1 MLRIN
6 KSTLGLNQGTNI
18 KKQSF
23 YPVAL
28 DKEVTMKRILINATQ
43 QEELRVAM
51 VDGQKLY
58 NLDIEYASG
67 SQNKNNIY
75 KGKITRIEPSLDSIF
90 VDFGSGRN
98 GFLPFREVSREYY
111 LTEPIP
117 GEKQNIKNLFE
128 EGQEIVVQVVKEER
142 GTKGAALTTYLSL
155 AGRFMV
161 FKPNKSKGGGISRK
175 ITGRERLDTF
185 ELLDQLDQPDGS
197 SIIVRTAGVG
207 RPLIELQ
214 WDLNYLVGIWDS
226 IKKLALDAKAPALIF
241 KENSLIARSMRDH
254 LEDDIGEIIIDDID
268 TFENSKKYIKQ
279 VSPKNLKKLKHY
291 SEPTPL
297 FTRFQI
303 ENQIESAYSN
313 QVRLPSGGTVV
324 IDYTEAL
331 ISIDINS
338 GRATKESDIES
349 TALKT
354 NLEAAEEIARQC
366 RLRDMGGLIVIDF
379 IDMRQYKNQKAIE
392 NAMRTAVRKD
402 RARVSVGGISRF
414 GLMEMSRQRL
424 RPSLDDSAYKICPH
438 CNGIGKVRSTESLAL
453 SVLRLVGEEA
463 RKEKTKSVIA
473 NIPPNAAN
481 YLINEKRE
489 WIKEIEE
496 REKIDIVLTADAELS
511 SVNFTIT
518 RVRTD
523 GTEIQGGSNTQAH
536 SHGNHD
542 HNKKDGSQNRL
553 NTDHEPVKA
562 WDIEDMKGPNLIDK
576 IKFWFTSPPK
586 KKKKLPK
593 KKQQSRKKASDNRR
607 PRKKASDNRRPRKS
621 TSKSSRKPK
630 SNRKA
635 KSSAPK
641 EAQKDKQKQNTK
653 GNRKV
658 SKNESQSSKLK
669 SDQKDNQK
677 KSKKKSDKK
686 PIKKETINKSDVDKK
701 SIEKTKPKKAKS
713 KSGKDDKRPS
723 VKKKESKVKA
733 DKKANDSKSKE
744 SSRKTSK
751 VSKASSDKVLPWED
765 IVPPK

>member
-1 MLRIN
+1 
-6 KSTLGLNQGTNI
+6 
-18 KKQSF
+18 
-23 YPVAL
+23 
-28 DKEVTMKRILINATQ
+28 MKRILINATQ

-75 KGKITRIEPSLDSIF
+75 KGKITRIEPSLDSVF
-90 VDFGSGRN
+90 VDFGSEKN
-98 GFLPFREVSREYY
+98 GFLPFREISREYY

-117 GEKQNIKNLFE
+117 GEKHNIKNLFE

-161 FKPNKSKGGGISRK
+161 FKPNNSKGGGISRK

-185 ELLDQLDQPDGS
+185 EVLDQLDAPDGS
-197 SIIVRTAGVG
+197 SVIVRTAGVG

-254 LEDDIGEIIIDDID
+254 LEDDIGEIIIDDED
-268 TFENSKKYIKQ
+268 TYENSKKYIKQ

-291 SEPTPL
+291 SEATPL

-349 TALKT
+349 TALQT

-473 NIPPNAAN
+473 NIPPDAAN
-481 YLINEKRE
+481 YLHNEKRE
-489 WIKEIEE
+489 WINEIEE
-496 REKIDIVLTADAELS
+496 REKIDIVLTADPELS

-536 SHGNHD
+536 SHGD
-542 HNKKDGSQNRL
+542 DNKKNGSSSRL
-553 NTDHEPVKA
+553 NTEHEPVKA
-562 WDIEDMKGPNLIDK
+562 WDIEDMRGPNLIDK
-576 IKFWFTSPPK
+576 IKFWFTAPTK
-586 KKKKLPK
+586 KKKPSKK
-593 KKQQSRKKASDNRR
+593 KKQQ
-607 PRKKASDNRRPRKS
+607 PRKKASEKRSRKS
-621 TSKSSRKPK
+621 HSSSRGKPR
-630 SNRKA
+630 SN
-635 KSSAPK
+635 
-641 EAQKDKQKQNTK
+641 
-653 GNRKV
+653 
-658 SKNESQSSKLK
+658 
-669 SDQKDNQK
+669 
-677 KSKKKSDKK
+677 
-686 PIKKETINKSDVDKK
+686 
-701 SIEKTKPKKAKS
+701 KKAKS
-713 KSGKDDKRPS
+713 DASKAEKDKKRKKKDHSKANKKASKKPSRENKIKADEKDSKKKVTKKATKKPLKKKAKPEGDKKSVDTKKADGRKPKQRNKKDEKNS
-723 VKKKESKVKA
+723 QVKKKESKTKV
-733 DKKANDSKSKE
+733 DKEIKTSDSKKTSTKTKKSSKAN
-744 SSRKTSK
+744 
-751 VSKASSDKVLPWED
+751 SDKVLPWED

>member
-1 MLRIN
+1 
-6 KSTLGLNQGTNI
+6 
-18 KKQSF
+18 
-23 YPVAL
+23 
-28 DKEVTMKRILINATQ
+28 MKRILINATQ

-75 KGKITRIEPSLDSIF
+75 KGKITRIEPSLDSVF
-90 VDFGSGRN
+90 VDFGSEKN
-98 GFLPFREVSREYY
+98 GFLPFREISREYY

-117 GEKQNIKNLFE
+117 GEKHNIKNLFE

-161 FKPNKSKGGGISRK
+161 FKPNNSKGGGISRK

-185 ELLDQLDQPDGS
+185 EVLDQLDAPDGS
-197 SIIVRTAGVG
+197 SVIVRTAGVG

-254 LEDDIGEIIIDDID
+254 LEDDIGEIIIDDED
-268 TFENSKKYIKQ
+268 TYENSKKYIKQ

-291 SEPTPL
+291 SEATPL

-349 TALKT
+349 TALQT

-473 NIPPNAAN
+473 NIPPDAAN
-481 YLINEKRE
+481 YLHNEKRE
-489 WIKEIEE
+489 WINEIEE
-496 REKIDIVLTADAELS
+496 REKIDIVLTADPELS

-536 SHGNHD
+536 SHGD
-542 HNKKDGSQNRL
+542 DNKKNGSSSRL
-553 NTDHEPVKA
+553 NTEHEPVKA
-562 WDIEDMKGPNLIDK
+562 WDIEDMRGPNLIDK
-576 IKFWFTSPPK
+576 IKFWFTAPTK
-586 KKKKLPK
+586 KKKPSKK
-593 KKQQSRKKASDNRR
+593 KKQQ
-607 PRKKASDNRRPRKS
+607 PRKKASEKRSRKS
-621 TSKSSRKPK
+621 HSSSRGKPR
-630 SNRKA
+630 SN
-635 KSSAPK
+635 
-641 EAQKDKQKQNTK
+641 
-653 GNRKV
+653 
-658 SKNESQSSKLK
+658 
-669 SDQKDNQK
+669 
-677 KSKKKSDKK
+677 
-686 PIKKETINKSDVDKK
+686 
-701 SIEKTKPKKAKS
+701 KKAKS
-713 KSGKDDKRPS
+713 DASKAEKDKKRKKKDHSKVNKKASKKPSKENKIKADEKDSKKKVTKKPAKKPLKKKAKPEGDKKSADTKKADGRKPKQRNKKDEKNS
-723 VKKKESKVKA
+723 QAKKKESKTKA
-733 DKKANDSKSKE
+733 DKEIKTSDSK
-744 SSRKTSK
+744 KTSTK
-751 VSKASSDKVLPWED
+751 TKKSSKTNSDKVLPWED

>member
-1 MLRIN
+1 
-6 KSTLGLNQGTNI
+6 
-18 KKQSF
+18 
-23 YPVAL
+23 
-28 DKEVTMKRILINATQ
+28 MKRILINATQ

-75 KGKITRIEPSLDSIF
+75 KGKITRIEPSLDSVF
-90 VDFGSGRN
+90 VDFGSEKN
-98 GFLPFREVSREYY
+98 GFLPFREISREYY

-117 GEKQNIKNLFE
+117 GEKHNIKNLFE

-142 GTKGAALTTYLSL
+142 GTKGAALTTFLSL

-161 FKPNKSKGGGISRK
+161 FKPNNSKGGGISRK

-185 ELLDQLDQPDGS
+185 EVLDQLDAPNGS
-197 SIIVRTAGVG
+197 SVIVRTAGVG

-254 LEDDIGEIIIDDID
+254 LEDDIGEIIIDDED
-268 TFENSKKYIKQ
+268 TYENSKKYIKQ

-291 SEPTPL
+291 SEATPL

-349 TALKT
+349 TALQT

-438 CNGIGKVRSTESLAL
+438 CNGIGKARSTESLAL

-473 NIPPNAAN
+473 NIPPDAAN
-481 YLINEKRE
+481 YLHNEKRE
-489 WIKEIEE
+489 WINEIEE
-496 REKIDIVLTADAELS
+496 REKIDIVLTADPELS

-536 SHGNHD
+536 SHGD
-542 HNKKDGSQNRL
+542 DNKKNGSSSRL
-553 NTDHEPVKA
+553 NTEHEPVKA
-562 WDIEDMKGPNLIDK
+562 WDIEDMRGPNLIDK
-576 IKFWFTSPPK
+576 IKFWFTAPTK
-586 KKKKLPK
+586 KKKPSKK
-593 KKQQSRKKASDNRR
+593 KKQQ
-607 PRKKASDNRRPRKS
+607 PRKKASEKRSRKS
-621 TSKSSRKPK
+621 HSSSRGKPRSNKKSKSDASKAEKDKKRKKKDHSKANKKASKKPSRENKIKADEKDSKKKVTKKPTKKLLKKKAKPEGDKKSADTKKADGRKPK
-630 SNRKA
+630 QRNK
-635 KSSAPK
+635 
-641 EAQKDKQKQNTK
+641 KDE
-653 GNRKV
+653 
-658 SKNESQSSKLK
+658 KNSQ
-669 SDQKDNQK
+669 
-677 KSKKKSDKK
+677 
-686 PIKKETINKSDVDKK
+686 I
-701 SIEKTKPKKAKS
+701 
-713 KSGKDDKRPS
+713 
-723 VKKKESKVKA
+723 KKKESKTKA
-733 DKKANDSKSKE
+733 DKEIKTSDSK
-744 SSRKTSK
+744 KTSTK
-751 VSKASSDKVLPWED
+751 TKKSSKTNSDKVLPWED

>member
-1 MLRIN
+1 
-6 KSTLGLNQGTNI
+6 
-18 KKQSF
+18 
-23 YPVAL
+23 
-28 DKEVTMKRILINATQ
+28 MKRILINATQ

-75 KGKITRIEPSLDSIF
+75 KGKITRIEPSLDSVF
-90 VDFGSGRN
+90 VDFGSEKN
-98 GFLPFREVSREYY
+98 GFLPFREISREYY

-117 GEKQNIKNLFE
+117 GEKHNIKNLFE

-161 FKPNKSKGGGISRK
+161 FKPNNSKGGGISRK

-185 ELLDQLDQPDGS
+185 EVLDQLDAPDGS
-197 SIIVRTAGVG
+197 SVIVRTAGVG

-254 LEDDIGEIIIDDID
+254 LEDDIGEIIIDDED
-268 TFENSKKYIKQ
+268 TYENSKKYIKQ

-291 SEPTPL
+291 SEATPL

-349 TALKT
+349 TALQT

-473 NIPPNAAN
+473 NIPPDAAN
-481 YLINEKRE
+481 YLHNEKRE
-489 WIKEIEE
+489 WINEIEE
-496 REKIDIVLTADAELS
+496 REKIDIVLTADPELS

-536 SHGNHD
+536 SHGD
-542 HNKKDGSQNRL
+542 DNKKNGSSSRL
-553 NTDHEPVKA
+553 NTEHEPVKA
-562 WDIEDMKGPNLIDK
+562 WDIEDMRGPNLIDK
-576 IKFWFTSPPK
+576 IKFWFTAPTK
-586 KKKKLPK
+586 KKKPSKK
-593 KKQQSRKKASDNRR
+593 KKQQ
-607 PRKKASDNRRPRKS
+607 PRKKASEKRSRKS
-621 TSKSSRKPK
+621 HSSSRGKPRSNKKSKSDASKAEKDKKRKKKDHSKANKKASKKPSRENKIKADEKDSKKKVTKKATKKPLKKKAKPEGDKKSADTKKADGRKPK
-630 SNRKA
+630 QRNK
-635 KSSAPK
+635 
-641 EAQKDKQKQNTK
+641 KDE
-653 GNRKV
+653 
-658 SKNESQSSKLK
+658 KNSQ
-669 SDQKDNQK
+669 
-677 KSKKKSDKK
+677 
-686 PIKKETINKSDVDKK
+686 
-701 SIEKTKPKKAKS
+701 A
-713 KSGKDDKRPS
+713 
-723 VKKKESKVKA
+723 KKKESKTKT
-733 DKKANDSKSKE
+733 DKEIKTSDSK
-744 SSRKTSK
+744 KTSTK
-751 VSKASSDKVLPWED
+751 TKKSSKTNSDKVLPWED

>member
-1 MLRIN
+1 
-6 KSTLGLNQGTNI
+6 
-18 KKQSF
+18 
-23 YPVAL
+23 
-28 DKEVTMKRILINATQ
+28 MKRILINATQ

-75 KGKITRIEPSLDSIF
+75 KGKITRIEPSLDSVF
-90 VDFGSGRN
+90 VDFGSEKN
-98 GFLPFREVSREYY
+98 GFLPFREISREYY

-117 GEKQNIKNLFE
+117 GEKHNIKNLFE

-161 FKPNKSKGGGISRK
+161 FKPNNSKGGGISRK

-185 ELLDQLDQPDGS
+185 EVLDQLDAPDGS
-197 SIIVRTAGVG
+197 SVIVRTAGVG

-254 LEDDIGEIIIDDID
+254 LEDDIGEIIIDDED
-268 TFENSKKYIKQ
+268 TYENSKKYIKQ

-291 SEPTPL
+291 SEATPL

-349 TALKT
+349 TALQT

-473 NIPPNAAN
+473 NIPPDAAN
-481 YLINEKRE
+481 YLHNEKRE
-489 WIKEIEE
+489 WINEIEE
-496 REKIDIVLTADAELS
+496 REKIDIVLTADPELS

-536 SHGNHD
+536 SHGD
-542 HNKKDGSQNRL
+542 DNKKNGSSSRL
-553 NTDHEPVKA
+553 NTEHEPVKA
-562 WDIEDMKGPNLIDK
+562 WDIEDMRGPNLIDK
-576 IKFWFTSPPK
+576 IKFWFTAPTK
-586 KKKKLPK
+586 KKKPSKK
-593 KKQQSRKKASDNRR
+593 KKQQ
-607 PRKKASDNRRPRKS
+607 PRKKASEKRSRKS
-621 TSKSSRKPK
+621 HSSSRGKPR
-630 SNRKA
+630 SN
-635 KSSAPK
+635 
-641 EAQKDKQKQNTK
+641 
-653 GNRKV
+653 
-658 SKNESQSSKLK
+658 
-669 SDQKDNQK
+669 
-677 KSKKKSDKK
+677 
-686 PIKKETINKSDVDKK
+686 
-701 SIEKTKPKKAKS
+701 KKAKS
-713 KSGKDDKRPS
+713 DASKAEKDKKRKKKDHSKANKKASKKPSRENKIKADEKDSKKKVTKKPTKKPLKKKAKPEGDKKSADTKKADGRKPKQRNKKDEKNS
-723 VKKKESKVKA
+723 QVKKKESKTKV
-733 DKKANDSKSKE
+733 DKEIKTSDSK
-744 SSRKTSK
+744 KTSTK
-751 VSKASSDKVLPWED
+751 TKKSSKATSDKVLPWED

>member
-1 MLRIN
+1 
-6 KSTLGLNQGTNI
+6 
-18 KKQSF
+18 
-23 YPVAL
+23 
-28 DKEVTMKRILINATQ
+28 MKRILINATQ

-75 KGKITRIEPSLDSIF
+75 KGKITRIEPSLDSVF
-90 VDFGSGRN
+90 VDFGSEKN
-98 GFLPFREVSREYY
+98 GFLPFREISREYY

-117 GEKQNIKNLFE
+117 GEKHNIKNLFE

-161 FKPNKSKGGGISRK
+161 FKPNNSKGGGISRK

-185 ELLDQLDQPDGS
+185 EVLDQLDAPDGS
-197 SIIVRTAGVG
+197 SVIVRTAGVG

-254 LEDDIGEIIIDDID
+254 LEDDIGEIIIDDED
-268 TFENSKKYIKQ
+268 TYENSKKYIKQ

-291 SEPTPL
+291 SEATPL

-349 TALKT
+349 TALQT

-473 NIPPNAAN
+473 NIPPDAAN
-481 YLINEKRE
+481 YLHNEKRE
-489 WIKEIEE
+489 WINEIEE
-496 REKIDIVLTADAELS
+496 REKIDIVLTADPELS

-536 SHGNHD
+536 SHGD
-542 HNKKDGSQNRL
+542 DNKKNGSSSRL
-553 NTDHEPVKA
+553 NTEHEPVKA
-562 WDIEDMKGPNLIDK
+562 WDIEDMRGPNLIDK
-576 IKFWFTSPPK
+576 IKFWFTAPTK
-586 KKKKLPK
+586 KKKPSKK
-593 KKQQSRKKASDNRR
+593 KKQQ
-607 PRKKASDNRRPRKS
+607 PRKKASEKRSRKS
-621 TSKSSRKPK
+621 HSSSRGKPR
-630 SNRKA
+630 SN
-635 KSSAPK
+635 
-641 EAQKDKQKQNTK
+641 
-653 GNRKV
+653 
-658 SKNESQSSKLK
+658 
-669 SDQKDNQK
+669 K
-677 KSKKKSDKK
+677 KSKSDASKAEKDKK
-686 PIKKETINKSDVDKK
+686 RKKKDHSKANKKASKKPSRENKIKADEKDGKKKVTKKATKKPLKKKAKPEGDKK
-701 SIEKTKPKKAKS
+701 SADTKKADGTKPKQRNK
-713 KSGKDDKRPS
+713 KDEKNS
-723 VKKKESKVKA
+723 QVKKKESKTKA
-733 DKKANDSKSKE
+733 DKEIKTSDSKETSTKTKKSSK
-744 SSRKTSK
+744 TN
-751 VSKASSDKVLPWED
+751 SDKVLPWED

>member
-1 MLRIN
+1 
-6 KSTLGLNQGTNI
+6 
-18 KKQSF
+18 
-23 YPVAL
+23 
-28 DKEVTMKRILINATQ
+28 MKRILINATQ

-75 KGKITRIEPSLDSIF
+75 KGKITRIEPSLDSVF
-90 VDFGSGRN
+90 VDFGSEKN
-98 GFLPFREVSREYY
+98 GFLPFREISREYY

-117 GEKQNIKNLFE
+117 GEKHNIKNLFE

-161 FKPNKSKGGGISRK
+161 FKPNNSKGGGISRK

-185 ELLDQLDQPDGS
+185 EVLDQLDTPDGS
-197 SIIVRTAGVG
+197 SVIVRTAGVG

-254 LEDDIGEIIIDDID
+254 LEDDIGEIIIDDED
-268 TFENSKKYIKQ
+268 TYENSKKYIKQ

-291 SEPTPL
+291 SEATPL

-349 TALKT
+349 TALQT

-473 NIPPNAAN
+473 NIPPDAAN
-481 YLINEKRE
+481 YLHNEKRE
-489 WIKEIEE
+489 WINEIEE
-496 REKIDIVLTADAELS
+496 REKIDIVLTADPELS

-536 SHGNHD
+536 SHGD
-542 HNKKDGSQNRL
+542 DDKKNGSRSRL
-553 NTDHEPVKA
+553 NTEHEPVKA
-562 WDIEDMKGPNLIDK
+562 WDIEDMRGPNLIDK
-576 IKFWFTSPPK
+576 IKFWFTAPTK
-586 KKKKLPK
+586 KKKPSKK
-593 KKQQSRKKASDNRR
+593 KKQQ
-607 PRKKASDNRRPRKS
+607 PRKKASEKRSRKS
-621 TSKSSRKPK
+621 HSSSRGKPR
-630 SNRKA
+630 SN
-635 KSSAPK
+635 
-641 EAQKDKQKQNTK
+641 
-653 GNRKV
+653 
-658 SKNESQSSKLK
+658 
-669 SDQKDNQK
+669 
-677 KSKKKSDKK
+677 
-686 PIKKETINKSDVDKK
+686 
-701 SIEKTKPKKAKS
+701 KKAKS
-713 KSGKDDKRPS
+713 DTSKAEKDKKRKKKDHSKANKKASKKPSRENKIKADEKDSKKKVTKKATKKPLKKKAKPEGDKKSADTKKADGRKPKQRNKKDEKNS
-723 VKKKESKVKA
+723 QVKKKESKTKA
-733 DKKANDSKSKE
+733 GKEIKTSDSK
-744 SSRKTSK
+744 KTSTK
-751 VSKASSDKVLPWED
+751 TKISSKTNSDKVLPWED

>member
-1 MLRIN
+1 MRIN

-641 EAQKDKQKQNTK
+641 EAQKDKRKQNTK

>member
-1 MLRIN
+1 
-6 KSTLGLNQGTNI
+6 
-18 KKQSF
+18 
-23 YPVAL
+23 
-28 DKEVTMKRILINATQ
+28 MKRILINATQ

-75 KGKITRIEPSLDSIF
+75 KGKITRIEPSLDSVF
-90 VDFGSGRN
+90 VDFGSEKN
-98 GFLPFREVSREYY
+98 GFLPFREISREYY

-117 GEKQNIKNLFE
+117 GEKHNIKNLFE

-161 FKPNKSKGGGISRK
+161 FKPNNSKGGGISRK

-185 ELLDQLDQPDGS
+185 EVLDQLDAPDGS
-197 SIIVRTAGVG
+197 SVIVRTAGVG

-254 LEDDIGEIIIDDID
+254 LEDDIGEIIIDDED
-268 TFENSKKYIKQ
+268 TYENSKKYIKQ

-291 SEPTPL
+291 SEATPL

-349 TALKT
+349 TALQT

-473 NIPPNAAN
+473 NIPPDAAN
-481 YLINEKRE
+481 YLHNEKRE
-489 WIKEIEE
+489 WINEIEE
-496 REKIDIVLTADAELS
+496 REKIDIVLTADPELS

-536 SHGNHD
+536 SHGD
-542 HNKKDGSQNRL
+542 DNKKNGSSSRL
-553 NTDHEPVKA
+553 NTEHEPVKA
-562 WDIEDMKGPNLIDK
+562 WDIEDMRGPNLIDK
-576 IKFWFTSPPK
+576 IKFWFTAPTK
-586 KKKKLPK
+586 KKKPSKK
-593 KKQQSRKKASDNRR
+593 KKQQ
-607 PRKKASDNRRPRKS
+607 PRKKASEKRSRKS
-621 TSKSSRKPK
+621 HSSSRGKPR
-630 SNRKA
+630 SN
-635 KSSAPK
+635 
-641 EAQKDKQKQNTK
+641 
-653 GNRKV
+653 
-658 SKNESQSSKLK
+658 
-669 SDQKDNQK
+669 
-677 KSKKKSDKK
+677 
-686 PIKKETINKSDVDKK
+686 
-701 SIEKTKPKKAKS
+701 KKAKS
-713 KSGKDDKRPS
+713 DASKAEKDKKRKKKDHSKANKKASKKPSKQNKIKGDEKDSKKKVTKKPTKKPLKKKAKPEGDKKSADTKKADGRKPKQRNKKDEKNS
-723 VKKKESKVKA
+723 QVKKKESKTKV
-733 DKKANDSKSKE
+733 DKEIKTSDSK
-744 SSRKTSK
+744 KTSTK
-751 VSKASSDKVLPWED
+751 TKKSSKATSDKVLPWED

>member
-1 MLRIN
+1 
-6 KSTLGLNQGTNI
+6 
-18 KKQSF
+18 
-23 YPVAL
+23 
-28 DKEVTMKRILINATQ
+28 
-43 QEELRVAM
+43 M

-75 KGKITRIEPSLDSIF
+75 KGKITRIEPSLDSVF
-90 VDFGSGRN
+90 VDFGSEKN
-98 GFLPFREVSREYY
+98 GFLPFREISREYY

-117 GEKQNIKNLFE
+117 GEKHNIKNLFE

-161 FKPNKSKGGGISRK
+161 FKPNNSKGGGISRK

-185 ELLDQLDQPDGS
+185 EVLDQLDAPDGS
-197 SIIVRTAGVG
+197 SVIVRTAGVG

-254 LEDDIGEIIIDDID
+254 LEDDIGEIIIDDED
-268 TFENSKKYIKQ
+268 TYENSKKYIKQ

-291 SEPTPL
+291 SEATPL

-349 TALKT
+349 TALQT

-473 NIPPNAAN
+473 NIPPDAAN
-481 YLINEKRE
+481 YLHNEKRE
-489 WIKEIEE
+489 WINEIEE
-496 REKIDIVLTADAELS
+496 REKIDIVLTADPELS

-536 SHGNHD
+536 SHGD
-542 HNKKDGSQNRL
+542 DNKKNGSSSRL
-553 NTDHEPVKA
+553 NTEHEPVKA
-562 WDIEDMKGPNLIDK
+562 WDIEDMRGPNLIDK
-576 IKFWFTSPPK
+576 IKFWFTAPTK
-586 KKKKLPK
+586 KKKPSKK
-593 KKQQSRKKASDNRR
+593 KKQQ
-607 PRKKASDNRRPRKS
+607 PRKKASEKRSRKS
-621 TSKSSRKPK
+621 HSSSRGKPRSNKKSKSDASKAEKDKKRKKKDHSKANKKASKKPSRENKIKADEKDSNKKVTKKPSKKSLKKKAKPEGDKKSADTKKADGRKPK
-630 SNRKA
+630 QRNK
-635 KSSAPK
+635 
-641 EAQKDKQKQNTK
+641 KDE
-653 GNRKV
+653 
-658 SKNESQSSKLK
+658 KNSQ
-669 SDQKDNQK
+669 
-677 KSKKKSDKK
+677 
-686 PIKKETINKSDVDKK
+686 
-701 SIEKTKPKKAKS
+701 A
-713 KSGKDDKRPS
+713 
-723 VKKKESKVKA
+723 KKKESKTKA
-733 DKKANDSKSKE
+733 DKEIKTSDSK
-744 SSRKTSK
+744 KTSTK
-751 VSKASSDKVLPWED
+751 TKKSSKTNSDKVLPWED

>member
-1 MLRIN
+1 
-6 KSTLGLNQGTNI
+6 
-18 KKQSF
+18 
-23 YPVAL
+23 
-28 DKEVTMKRILINATQ
+28 MKRILINATQ

-75 KGKITRIEPSLDSIF
+75 KGKITRIEPSLDSVF
-90 VDFGSGRN
+90 VDFGSEKN
-98 GFLPFREVSREYY
+98 GFLPFREISREYY

-117 GEKQNIKNLFE
+117 GEKHNIKNLFE

-161 FKPNKSKGGGISRK
+161 FKPNNSKGGGISRK

-185 ELLDQLDQPDGS
+185 EVLDQLDAPDGS
-197 SIIVRTAGVG
+197 SVIVRTAGVG

-254 LEDDIGEIIIDDID
+254 LEDDIGEIIIDDED
-268 TFENSKKYIKQ
+268 TYENSKKYIKQ

-291 SEPTPL
+291 SEATPL

-349 TALKT
+349 TALQT

-473 NIPPNAAN
+473 NIPPDAAN
-481 YLINEKRE
+481 YLHNEKRE
-489 WIKEIEE
+489 WINEIEE
-496 REKIDIVLTADAELS
+496 REKIDIVLTADPELS

-536 SHGNHD
+536 SHGD
-542 HNKKDGSQNRL
+542 DNKKNGSSSRL
-553 NTDHEPVKA
+553 NTEHEPVKA
-562 WDIEDMKGPNLIDK
+562 WDIEDMRGPNLIDK
-576 IKFWFTSPPK
+576 IKFWFTAPTK
-586 KKKKLPK
+586 KKKPSKK
-593 KKQQSRKKASDNRR
+593 KKQQ
-607 PRKKASDNRRPRKS
+607 PRKKASEKRSRKS
-621 TSKSSRKPK
+621 HSSSRGKPRSNKKSKSDASKAEKDKKRKKKDHSKANKKASKKPSRENKIKADEKDSKKKVTKKATKKPLKKKAKPEGDKKSVDTKKADGRKPK
-630 SNRKA
+630 QRNK
-635 KSSAPK
+635 
-641 EAQKDKQKQNTK
+641 KDE
-653 GNRKV
+653 
-658 SKNESQSSKLK
+658 KNSQ
-669 SDQKDNQK
+669 
-677 KSKKKSDKK
+677 
-686 PIKKETINKSDVDKK
+686 
-701 SIEKTKPKKAKS
+701 
-713 KSGKDDKRPS
+713 
-723 VKKKESKVKA
+723 VKKKESKTKA
-733 DKKANDSKSKE
+733 DKEIKTSDSK
-744 SSRKTSK
+744 KTSTK
-751 VSKASSDKVLPWED
+751 TKKSSKTNSDKVLPWED

>member
-1 MLRIN
+1 
-6 KSTLGLNQGTNI
+6 
-18 KKQSF
+18 
-23 YPVAL
+23 
-28 DKEVTMKRILINATQ
+28 MKRILINATQ

-75 KGKITRIEPSLDSIF
+75 KGKITRIEPSLDSVF
-90 VDFGSGRN
+90 VDFGSEKN
-98 GFLPFREVSREYY
+98 GFLPFREISREYY

-117 GEKQNIKNLFE
+117 GEKHNIKNLFE

-161 FKPNKSKGGGISRK
+161 FKPNNSKGGGISRK

-185 ELLDQLDQPDGS
+185 EVLDQLDAPDGS
-197 SIIVRTAGVG
+197 SVIVRTAGVG

-254 LEDDIGEIIIDDID
+254 LEDDIGEIIIDDED
-268 TFENSKKYIKQ
+268 TYENSKKYIKQ

-291 SEPTPL
+291 SEATPL

-349 TALKT
+349 TALQT

-473 NIPPNAAN
+473 NIPPDAAN
-481 YLINEKRE
+481 YLHNEKRE
-489 WIKEIEE
+489 WINEIEE
-496 REKIDIVLTADAELS
+496 REKIDIVLTADPELS

-536 SHGNHD
+536 SHGD
-542 HNKKDGSQNRL
+542 DNKKNGSSSRL
-553 NTDHEPVKA
+553 NTEHEPVKA
-562 WDIEDMKGPNLIDK
+562 WDIEDMRGPNLIDK
-576 IKFWFTSPPK
+576 IKFWFTAPTK
-586 KKKKLPK
+586 KKKPSKK
-593 KKQQSRKKASDNRR
+593 KKQQ
-607 PRKKASDNRRPRKS
+607 PRKKASEKRSRKS
-621 TSKSSRKPK
+621 HSSSRGKPRSNKKSKSDASKAEKDKKRKKKDHSKANKKASKKPSRENKIKADEKDSKKKVTKKATKKPLKKKAKPEGDKKSADTKKADGRKPK
-630 SNRKA
+630 QRNK
-635 KSSAPK
+635 
-641 EAQKDKQKQNTK
+641 KDE
-653 GNRKV
+653 
-658 SKNESQSSKLK
+658 KNSQ
-669 SDQKDNQK
+669 
-677 KSKKKSDKK
+677 
-686 PIKKETINKSDVDKK
+686 
-701 SIEKTKPKKAKS
+701 
-713 KSGKDDKRPS
+713 
-723 VKKKESKVKA
+723 VKNKESKTKA
-733 DKKANDSKSKE
+733 DKEIKTSDSK
-744 SSRKTSK
+744 KTSTK
-751 VSKASSDKVLPWED
+751 TKKSSKTNSDKVLPWED

>member
-1 MLRIN
+1 
-6 KSTLGLNQGTNI
+6 
-18 KKQSF
+18 
-23 YPVAL
+23 
-28 DKEVTMKRILINATQ
+28 MKRILINATQ

-75 KGKITRIEPSLDSIF
+75 KGKITRIEPSLDSVF
-90 VDFGSGRN
+90 VDFGSERN
-98 GFLPFREVSREYY
+98 GFLPFREMSREYY

-117 GEKQNIKNLFE
+117 GEKHNIKNLFE

-161 FKPNKSKGGGISRK
+161 FKPNNPKGGGISRK

-185 ELLDQLDQPDGS
+185 EVLDRLDAPDGS
-197 SIIVRTAGVG
+197 SVIVRTAGVG

-226 IKKLALDAKAPALIF
+226 IKKLALDTKAPALIF

-254 LEDDIGEIIIDDID
+254 LEDDIGEIIIDDMD
-268 TFENSKKYIKQ
+268 TYENSKKYIKQ
-279 VSPKNLKKLKHY
+279 VSPKTLKKLKHY
-291 SEPTPL
+291 SEATPL

-349 TALKT
+349 TALQT

-453 SVLRLVGEEA
+453 SVLRLVGEEE

-473 NIPPNAAN
+473 NIPPDAAN
-481 YLINEKRE
+481 YLHNEKRE
-489 WIKEIEE
+489 WINEIEE
-496 REKIDIVLTADAELS
+496 REKIDIVLTADPELS

-536 SHGNHD
+536 SHGD
-542 HNKKDGSQNRL
+542 DNKKNGSSSRL
-553 NTDHEPVKA
+553 NTEHEPVKA
-562 WDIEDMKGPNLIDK
+562 WDIEDMGGPNLIDK
-576 IKFWFTSPPK
+576 IKFWFTAPTK
-586 KKKKLPK
+586 KKKPSK
-593 KKQQSRKKASDNRR
+593 KNKQQPRNKGSEKRSRKSHSSSRGKPRSKSRGKPRSNQKAKSDASKAVKDKKRKKEDHSKANKKASKKPSRENKIKADEKDSKKKVTKK
-607 PRKKASDNRRPRKS
+607 PTKKPLKKKAKPEGEKKS
-621 TSKSSRKPK
+621 ADTKKADGRKPK
-630 SNRKA
+630 QRNK
-635 KSSAPK
+635 
-641 EAQKDKQKQNTK
+641 KDE
-653 GNRKV
+653 
-658 SKNESQSSKLK
+658 KNSQ
-669 SDQKDNQK
+669 
-677 KSKKKSDKK
+677 
-686 PIKKETINKSDVDKK
+686 
-701 SIEKTKPKKAKS
+701 
-713 KSGKDDKRPS
+713 
-723 VKKKESKVKA
+723 VKKKESKTKA
-733 DKKANDSKSKE
+733 DKEIKTSDSK
-744 SSRKTSK
+744 KTSAK
-751 VSKASSDKVLPWED
+751 TKKSSKATSDKVLPWED

>member
-1 MLRIN
+1 
-6 KSTLGLNQGTNI
+6 
-18 KKQSF
+18 
-23 YPVAL
+23 
-28 DKEVTMKRILINATQ
+28 MKRILINATQ

-75 KGKITRIEPSLDSIF
+75 KGKITRIEPSLDSVF
-90 VDFGSGRN
+90 VDFGSEKN
-98 GFLPFREVSREYY
+98 GFLPFREISREYY

-117 GEKQNIKNLFE
+117 GEKHNIKNLFE

-161 FKPNKSKGGGISRK
+161 FKPNNSKGGGISRK

-185 ELLDQLDQPDGS
+185 EVLDQLDAPDGS
-197 SIIVRTAGVG
+197 SVIVRTAGVG

-254 LEDDIGEIIIDDID
+254 LEDDIGEIIIDDED
-268 TFENSKKYIKQ
+268 TYENSKKYIKQ

-291 SEPTPL
+291 SEATPL

-349 TALKT
+349 TALQT

-473 NIPPNAAN
+473 NIPPDAAN
-481 YLINEKRE
+481 YLHNEKRE
-489 WIKEIEE
+489 WINEIEE
-496 REKIDIVLTADAELS
+496 REKIDIILTADPELS

-536 SHGNHD
+536 SHGD
-542 HNKKDGSQNRL
+542 DNKKNGSSSRRL
-553 NTDHEPVKA
+553 NTEHEPVKA
-562 WDIEDMKGPNLIDK
+562 WDIEDMRGPNLIDK
-576 IKFWFTSPPK
+576 IKFWFTAPTK
-586 KKKKLPK
+586 KKKPSKK
-593 KKQQSRKKASDNRR
+593 KKQQ
-607 PRKKASDNRRPRKS
+607 PRKKASEKRSRKS
-621 TSKSSRKPK
+621 HSSSRGKPR
-630 SNRKA
+630 SN
-635 KSSAPK
+635 
-641 EAQKDKQKQNTK
+641 
-653 GNRKV
+653 
-658 SKNESQSSKLK
+658 
-669 SDQKDNQK
+669 
-677 KSKKKSDKK
+677 
-686 PIKKETINKSDVDKK
+686 
-701 SIEKTKPKKAKS
+701 KKAKS
-713 KSGKDDKRPS
+713 DASKAEKDKKRKKKDHSKANKKASKKPSKENKIKADEKDSKKKVTKKPTKKPLKKKAKPEGEKKSADTKKADGEKPKQRNKKDEKNS
-723 VKKKESKVKA
+723 QVKKKESKTKV
-733 DKKANDSKSKE
+733 DKEIKTSDSK
-744 SSRKTSK
+744 KTSTK
-751 VSKASSDKVLPWED
+751 TKKSSKATGDKVLPWED

>member
-1 MLRIN
+1 
-6 KSTLGLNQGTNI
+6 
-18 KKQSF
+18 
-23 YPVAL
+23 
-28 DKEVTMKRILINATQ
+28 MKRILINATQ

-75 KGKITRIEPSLDSIF
+75 KGKITRIEPSLDSVF
-90 VDFGSGRN
+90 VDFGSEKN
-98 GFLPFREVSREYY
+98 GFLPFREISREYY

-117 GEKQNIKNLFE
+117 GEKHNIKNLFE

-161 FKPNKSKGGGISRK
+161 FKPNNSKGGGISRK

-185 ELLDQLDQPDGS
+185 EVLDQLDAPDGS
-197 SIIVRTAGVG
+197 SVIVRTAGVG

-254 LEDDIGEIIIDDID
+254 LEDDIGEIIIDDED
-268 TFENSKKYIKQ
+268 TYENSKKYIKQ

-291 SEPTPL
+291 SEATPL

-349 TALKT
+349 TALQT

-473 NIPPNAAN
+473 NIPPDAAN
-481 YLINEKRE
+481 YLHNEKRE
-489 WIKEIEE
+489 WINEIEE
-496 REKIDIVLTADAELS
+496 REKIDIVLTADPELS

-536 SHGNHD
+536 SHGD
-542 HNKKDGSQNRL
+542 DNKKNGSSSRL
-553 NTDHEPVKA
+553 NTEHEPVKA
-562 WDIEDMKGPNLIDK
+562 WDIEDMRGPNLIDK
-576 IKFWFTSPPK
+576 IKFWFTAPTK
-586 KKKKLPK
+586 KKKPSKK
-593 KKQQSRKKASDNRR
+593 KKQQ
-607 PRKKASDNRRPRKS
+607 PRKKASEKRSRKS
-621 TSKSSRKPK
+621 HSSSRGKPR
-630 SNRKA
+630 SN
-635 KSSAPK
+635 
-641 EAQKDKQKQNTK
+641 
-653 GNRKV
+653 
-658 SKNESQSSKLK
+658 
-669 SDQKDNQK
+669 
-677 KSKKKSDKK
+677 
-686 PIKKETINKSDVDKK
+686 
-701 SIEKTKPKKAKS
+701 KKAKS
-713 KSGKDDKRPS
+713 DASKAEKDKKRKKKDHSKANKKASKKPSRENKIKADEKDSKKKVTKKPTKKPLKKKTKPEGDKKSADTKKADGRKPKQRNKKDEKNS
-723 VKKKESKVKA
+723 QVKKKESKTKV
-733 DKKANDSKSKE
+733 DKEIKTSDSK
-744 SSRKTSK
+744 KTSTK
-751 VSKASSDKVLPWED
+751 TKKSSKATSDKVLPWED

>member
-1 MLRIN
+1 
-6 KSTLGLNQGTNI
+6 
-18 KKQSF
+18 
-23 YPVAL
+23 
-28 DKEVTMKRILINATQ
+28 MKRILINATQ

-75 KGKITRIEPSLDSIF
+75 KGKITRIEPSLDSVF
-90 VDFGSGRN
+90 VDFGSEKN
-98 GFLPFREVSREYY
+98 GFLPFREISREYY

-117 GEKQNIKNLFE
+117 GEKHNIKNLFE

-161 FKPNKSKGGGISRK
+161 FKPNNSKGGGISRK

-185 ELLDQLDQPDGS
+185 EVLDQLDAPDGS
-197 SIIVRTAGVG
+197 SVIVRTAGVG

-254 LEDDIGEIIIDDID
+254 LEDDIGEIIIDDED
-268 TFENSKKYIKQ
+268 TYENSKKYIKQ

-291 SEPTPL
+291 SEATPL

-349 TALKT
+349 TALQT

-473 NIPPNAAN
+473 NIPPDAAN
-481 YLINEKRE
+481 YLHNEKRE
-489 WIKEIEE
+489 WINEIEE
-496 REKIDIVLTADAELS
+496 REKIDIVLTADPELS

-536 SHGNHD
+536 SHGD
-542 HNKKDGSQNRL
+542 DNKKNGSSSRL
-553 NTDHEPVKA
+553 NTEHEPVKA
-562 WDIEDMKGPNLIDK
+562 WDIEDMRGPNLIDK
-576 IKFWFTSPPK
+576 IKFWFTAPTK
-586 KKKKLPK
+586 KKKPSKK
-593 KKQQSRKKASDNRR
+593 KKQQ
-607 PRKKASDNRRPRKS
+607 PRKKASEKRSRKS
-621 TSKSSRKPK
+621 HSSSRGKPRSNKKSKSDASKAEKDKKRKKKDHSKANKKASKKPFRENKIKADEKDSKKKVTKKATKKPLKKKAKPEGDKKSADTKKADGRKPK
-630 SNRKA
+630 QRN
-635 KSSAPK
+635 
-641 EAQKDKQKQNTK
+641 
-653 GNRKV
+653 
-658 SKNESQSSKLK
+658 
-669 SDQKDNQK
+669 
-677 KSKKKSDKK
+677 
-686 PIKKETINKSDVDKK
+686 KKE
-701 SIEKTKPKKAKS
+701 EKNS
-713 KSGKDDKRPS
+713 Q
-723 VKKKESKVKA
+723 VKKKESKTKA
-733 DKKANDSKSKE
+733 DKEIKTSDSK
-744 SSRKTSK
+744 KTSTK
-751 VSKASSDKVLPWED
+751 TKKSSKTNSDKVLPWED

>member
-1 MLRIN
+1 
-6 KSTLGLNQGTNI
+6 
-18 KKQSF
+18 
-23 YPVAL
+23 
-28 DKEVTMKRILINATQ
+28 MKRILINATQ

-75 KGKITRIEPSLDSIF
+75 KGKITRIEPSLDSVF
-90 VDFGSGRN
+90 VDFGSEKN
-98 GFLPFREVSREYY
+98 GFLPFREISREYY

-117 GEKQNIKNLFE
+117 GEKHNIKNLFE

-161 FKPNKSKGGGISRK
+161 FKPNNSKGGGISRK

-185 ELLDQLDQPDGS
+185 EVLDQLDAPDGS
-197 SIIVRTAGVG
+197 SVIVRTAGVG

-254 LEDDIGEIIIDDID
+254 LEDDIGEIIIDDED
-268 TFENSKKYIKQ
+268 TYENSKKYIKQ

-291 SEPTPL
+291 SEATPL

-349 TALKT
+349 TALQT

-473 NIPPNAAN
+473 NIPPDAAN
-481 YLINEKRE
+481 YLHNEKRE
-489 WIKEIEE
+489 WINEIEE
-496 REKIDIVLTADAELS
+496 REKIDIVLTADPELS

-536 SHGNHD
+536 SHGD
-542 HNKKDGSQNRL
+542 DNKKNGSSSRL
-553 NTDHEPVKA
+553 NTEHEPVKA
-562 WDIEDMKGPNLIDK
+562 WDIEDMRGPNLIDK
-576 IKFWFTSPPK
+576 IKFWFTAPTK
-586 KKKKLPK
+586 KKKPSKK
-593 KKQQSRKKASDNRR
+593 KKQQ
-607 PRKKASDNRRPRKS
+607 PRKKASEKRSRKS
-621 TSKSSRKPK
+621 HSSSRGKPR
-630 SNRKA
+630 SN
-635 KSSAPK
+635 
-641 EAQKDKQKQNTK
+641 
-653 GNRKV
+653 
-658 SKNESQSSKLK
+658 
-669 SDQKDNQK
+669 
-677 KSKKKSDKK
+677 
-686 PIKKETINKSDVDKK
+686 
-701 SIEKTKPKKAKS
+701 KKAKS
-713 KSGKDDKRPS
+713 DASKAEKDKKRKKKDHSKANKKASKKLSRENKIKADEKDSKKKVTKKPTKKPLKKKAKPEGDKKSADTKKADGRKPKQRNKKDEKNS
-723 VKKKESKVKA
+723 QVKKKESKTKV
-733 DKKANDSKSKE
+733 DKEIKTSDSK
-744 SSRKTSK
+744 KTSTK
-751 VSKASSDKVLPWED
+751 TKKSSKATSDKVLPWED

>member
-1 MLRIN
+1 
-6 KSTLGLNQGTNI
+6 
-18 KKQSF
+18 
-23 YPVAL
+23 
-28 DKEVTMKRILINATQ
+28 MKRILINATQ

-75 KGKITRIEPSLDSIF
+75 KGRITRIEPSLDSVF
-90 VDFGSGRN
+90 VDFGSEKN
-98 GFLPFREVSREYY
+98 GFLPFREISREYY

-117 GEKQNIKNLFE
+117 GEKHNIKNLFE

-161 FKPNKSKGGGISRK
+161 FKPNNSKGGGISRK

-185 ELLDQLDQPDGS
+185 EVLDQLDAPNGS
-197 SIIVRTAGVG
+197 SVIVRTAGVG
-207 RPLIELQ
+207 RPLIDLQ

-254 LEDDIGEIIIDDID
+254 LEDDIGEIIIDDED
-268 TFENSKKYIKQ
+268 TYENSKKYIKQ

-291 SEPTPL
+291 SEATPL

-349 TALKT
+349 TALQT

-481 YLINEKRE
+481 YLLNEKRE
-489 WIKEIEE
+489 WINEIEE
-496 REKIDIVLTADAELS
+496 REKIDIVLTADPELS

-536 SHGNHD
+536 SHGDHD
-542 HNKKDGSQNRL
+542 QDKKNGSGSRL
-553 NTDHEPVKA
+553 NTEHEPVKA
-562 WDIEDMKGPNLIDK
+562 WDIEDMRGPNLIDK
-576 IKFWFTSPPK
+576 IKFWFTAPPK
-586 KKKKLPK
+586 KKKSEPK
-593 KKQQSRKKASDNRR
+593 KKQR
-607 PRKKASDNRRPRKS
+607 PRKKASEKRSRKS
-621 TSKSSRKPK
+621 HSSSRNKTR
-630 SNRKA
+630 SNKKA
-635 KSSAPK
+635 KTDAPK
-641 EAQKDKQKQNTK
+641 AEKDKQKK
-653 GNRKV
+653 KRDH
-658 SKNESQSSKLK
+658 SKTNKKAS
-669 SDQKDNQK
+669 K
-677 KSKKKSDKK
+677 KSSNENKGRSDEKDTKKKTAKNSTKK
-686 PIKKETINKSDVDKK
+686 PLN
-701 SIEKTKPKKAKS
+701 KKAKPEDNK
-713 KSGKDDKRPS
+713 KSVDTKKVEGKKTKKRNKKDEKTS
-723 VKKKESKVKA
+723 QVKKKETKAKADKDSKGSEPKKASPKAAKKSKVK
-733 DKKANDSKSKE
+733 
-744 SSRKTSK
+744 
-751 VSKASSDKVLPWED
+751 SDKVLPWED

>member
-1 MLRIN
+1 
-6 KSTLGLNQGTNI
+6 
-18 KKQSF
+18 
-23 YPVAL
+23 
-28 DKEVTMKRILINATQ
+28 MKRILINATQ

-75 KGKITRIEPSLDSIF
+75 KGKITRIEPSLDSVF
-90 VDFGSGRN
+90 VDFGSEKN
-98 GFLPFREVSREYY
+98 GFLPFREISREYY

-117 GEKQNIKNLFE
+117 GEKHNIKNLFE

-161 FKPNKSKGGGISRK
+161 FKPNNSKGGGISRK

-185 ELLDQLDQPDGS
+185 EVLDQLDAPDGS
-197 SIIVRTAGVG
+197 SVIVRTAGVG

-254 LEDDIGEIIIDDID
+254 LEDDIGEIIIDDED
-268 TFENSKKYIKQ
+268 TYENSKKYIKQ

-291 SEPTPL
+291 SEATPL

-349 TALKT
+349 TALQT

-473 NIPPNAAN
+473 NIPPDAAN
-481 YLINEKRE
+481 YLHNEKRE
-489 WIKEIEE
+489 WINEIEE
-496 REKIDIVLTADAELS
+496 REKIDIVLTADPELS

-536 SHGNHD
+536 SHGD
-542 HNKKDGSQNRL
+542 DNKKNGSSSRL
-553 NTDHEPVKA
+553 NTEHEPVKA
-562 WDIEDMKGPNLIDK
+562 WDIEDMRGPNLIDK
-576 IKFWFTSPPK
+576 IKFWFTAPTK
-586 KKKKLPK
+586 KKKPSKK
-593 KKQQSRKKASDNRR
+593 KKQQ
-607 PRKKASDNRRPRKS
+607 PRKKASEKRSRKS
-621 TSKSSRKPK
+621 HSSSRGKPR
-630 SNRKA
+630 SN
-635 KSSAPK
+635 
-641 EAQKDKQKQNTK
+641 
-653 GNRKV
+653 
-658 SKNESQSSKLK
+658 
-669 SDQKDNQK
+669 
-677 KSKKKSDKK
+677 
-686 PIKKETINKSDVDKK
+686 
-701 SIEKTKPKKAKS
+701 KKAKS
-713 KSGKDDKRPS
+713 DASKAEKDKKRKKKDHSKANKKASKKPSKENKIKADEKDSKKKVTKKPTKKPLKKKTKPEGDKKSADTKKADGRKPKQRNKKDEKNS
-723 VKKKESKVKA
+723 QVKKEESKTKA
-733 DKKANDSKSKE
+733 DKEIKTSDSK
-744 SSRKTSK
+744 KTSTK
-751 VSKASSDKVLPWED
+751 TKKSSKTNSDKVLPWED

>member
-1 MLRIN
+1 
-6 KSTLGLNQGTNI
+6 
-18 KKQSF
+18 
-23 YPVAL
+23 
-28 DKEVTMKRILINATQ
+28 MKRILINATQ

-98 GFLPFREVSREYY
+98 GFLPFREISREYY

-117 GEKQNIKNLFE
+117 GEKHNIKNLFE

-185 ELLDQLDQPDGS
+185 ELLDQLDQPNGS

-254 LEDDIGEIIIDDID
+254 LEDDIGEIIIDDED

-279 VSPKNLKKLKHY
+279 VSPKNIKKLKHY

-349 TALKT
+349 TALQT

-489 WIKEIEE
+489 WINEIEE

-523 GTEIQGGSNTQAH
+523 GTEIQGGSNTQEH
-536 SHGNHD
+536 SHGD
-542 HNKKDGSQNRL
+542 QKNKEGETENRL
-553 NTDHEPVKA
+553 NTEHEPVKA
-562 WDIEDMKGPNLIDK
+562 WDIEDMKGPNLMDK
-576 IKFWFTSPPK
+576 IKFWFKSPTK
-586 KKKKLPK
+586 KKKKSSK
-593 KKQQSRKKASDNRR
+593 KKQQPRKKASDNRR
-607 PRKKASDNRRPRKS
+607 PRKKASDNRRSRKP

-630 SNRKA
+630 SNKKA
-635 KSSAPK
+635 KSSAQK
-641 EAQKDKQKQNTK
+641 ETQKDKQKQKQNTK

-669 SDQKDNQK
+669 SDEKDNQK
-677 KSKKKSDKK
+677 KSKKKGDNK
-686 PIKKETINKSDVDKK
+686 PIKKEAKNKSDVDKK
-701 SIEKTKPKKAKS
+701 SIEKAKSKKAKS

-723 VKKKESKVKA
+723 VKKKESEVKA

>member
-1 MLRIN
+1 
-6 KSTLGLNQGTNI
+6 
-18 KKQSF
+18 
-23 YPVAL
+23 
-28 DKEVTMKRILINATQ
+28 MKRILINATQ

-75 KGKITRIEPSLDSIF
+75 KGRITRIEPSLDSVF
-90 VDFGSGRN
+90 VDFGSEKN
-98 GFLPFREVSREYY
+98 GFLPFREISREYY

-117 GEKQNIKNLFE
+117 GEKHNIKNLFE

-161 FKPNKSKGGGISRK
+161 FKPNNSKGGGISRK

-185 ELLDQLDQPDGS
+185 EVLDQLDAPNGS
-197 SIIVRTAGVG
+197 SVIVRTAGVG
-207 RPLIELQ
+207 RPLIDLQ

-254 LEDDIGEIIIDDID
+254 LEDDIGEIIIDDED
-268 TFENSKKYIKQ
+268 TYENSKKYIKQ

-291 SEPTPL
+291 SEATPL

-349 TALKT
+349 TALQT

-379 IDMRQYKNQKAIE
+379 IDMRQYKNQKSIE

-481 YLINEKRE
+481 YLLNEKRE
-489 WIKEIEE
+489 WINEIEE
-496 REKIDIVLTADAELS
+496 REKIDIVLTADPELS

-536 SHGNHD
+536 SHGDHD
-542 HNKKDGSQNRL
+542 QDKKNGSGSRL
-553 NTDHEPVKA
+553 NTEHEPVKA
-562 WDIEDMKGPNLIDK
+562 WDIEDMRGPNLIDK
-576 IKFWFTSPPK
+576 IKFWFTAPPK
-586 KKKKLPK
+586 KKKSEPK
-593 KKQQSRKKASDNRR
+593 KKQR
-607 PRKKASDNRRPRKS
+607 PRKKASEKRSRKS
-621 TSKSSRKPK
+621 HSSSRNKTR
-630 SNRKA
+630 SNKKA
-635 KSSAPK
+635 KTDAPK
-641 EAQKDKQKQNTK
+641 AEKDKQKK
-653 GNRKV
+653 KRDH
-658 SKNESQSSKLK
+658 SKTNKKAS
-669 SDQKDNQK
+669 K
-677 KSKKKSDKK
+677 KSSNENKGRSDEKDTKKKTAKNSTKK
-686 PIKKETINKSDVDKK
+686 PLN
-701 SIEKTKPKKAKS
+701 KKAKPEDNK
-713 KSGKDDKRPS
+713 KSVDTKKVEGKKTKKRNKKDEKTS
-723 VKKKESKVKA
+723 QVKKKETKAKADKDSKGSEPKKASPKTVKKSKVK
-733 DKKANDSKSKE
+733 
-744 SSRKTSK
+744 
-751 VSKASSDKVLPWED
+751 SDKVLPWED

>member
-1 MLRIN
+1 
-6 KSTLGLNQGTNI
+6 
-18 KKQSF
+18 
-23 YPVAL
+23 
-28 DKEVTMKRILINATQ
+28 MKRILINATQ

-75 KGKITRIEPSLDSIF
+75 KGKITRIEPSLDSVF
-90 VDFGSGRN
+90 VDFGSEKN
-98 GFLPFREVSREYY
+98 GFLPFREISREYY

-117 GEKQNIKNLFE
+117 GEKHNIKNLFE

-161 FKPNKSKGGGISRK
+161 FKPNNSKGGGISRK

-185 ELLDQLDQPDGS
+185 EVLDQLDAPDGS
-197 SIIVRTAGVG
+197 SVIVRTAGVG

-254 LEDDIGEIIIDDID
+254 LEDDIGEIIIDDED
-268 TFENSKKYIKQ
+268 TYENSKKYIKQ

-291 SEPTPL
+291 SEATPL

-349 TALKT
+349 TALQT

-473 NIPPNAAN
+473 NIPPDAAN
-481 YLINEKRE
+481 YLHNEKRE
-489 WIKEIEE
+489 WINEIEE
-496 REKIDIVLTADAELS
+496 REKIDIVLTADPELS

-536 SHGNHD
+536 SHGD
-542 HNKKDGSQNRL
+542 DNKKNGSSSRL
-553 NTDHEPVKA
+553 NTEHEPVKA
-562 WDIEDMKGPNLIDK
+562 WDIEDMRGPNLIDK
-576 IKFWFTSPPK
+576 IKFWFTAPTK
-586 KKKKLPK
+586 KKKPSKK
-593 KKQQSRKKASDNRR
+593 KKQQ
-607 PRKKASDNRRPRKS
+607 PRKKASEKRSRKS
-621 TSKSSRKPK
+621 HSSSRGKPR
-630 SNRKA
+630 SN
-635 KSSAPK
+635 
-641 EAQKDKQKQNTK
+641 
-653 GNRKV
+653 
-658 SKNESQSSKLK
+658 
-669 SDQKDNQK
+669 
-677 KSKKKSDKK
+677 
-686 PIKKETINKSDVDKK
+686 
-701 SIEKTKPKKAKS
+701 KKAKS
-713 KSGKDDKRPS
+713 DASKAEKDKKRKKKDHSKANKKASKKPSRENKIKADEKDSKKKVTKKATKKPLKKKAKPEGDKKSADTKKADGRKPKQRNKKDEKNS
-723 VKKKESKVKA
+723 QVKKKESKTKV
-733 DKKANDSKSKE
+733 DKEIKTSDSK
-744 SSRKTSK
+744 KTSTK
-751 VSKASSDKVLPWED
+751 TKKSSKATSDKVLPWED

>member
-1 MLRIN
+1 
-6 KSTLGLNQGTNI
+6 
-18 KKQSF
+18 
-23 YPVAL
+23 
-28 DKEVTMKRILINATQ
+28 MKRILINATQ

-75 KGKITRIEPSLDSIF
+75 KGKITRIEPSLDSVF
-90 VDFGSGRN
+90 VDFGSEKN
-98 GFLPFREVSREYY
+98 GFLPFREISREYY

-117 GEKQNIKNLFE
+117 GEKHNIKNLFE

-161 FKPNKSKGGGISRK
+161 FKPNNSKGGGISRK

-185 ELLDQLDQPDGS
+185 EVLDQLDAPDGS
-197 SIIVRTAGVG
+197 SVIVRTAGVG

-254 LEDDIGEIIIDDID
+254 LEDDIGEIIIDDED
-268 TFENSKKYIKQ
+268 TYENSKKYIKQ

-291 SEPTPL
+291 SEATPL

-349 TALKT
+349 TALQT

-473 NIPPNAAN
+473 NIPPDAAN
-481 YLINEKRE
+481 YLHNEKRE
-489 WIKEIEE
+489 WINEIEE
-496 REKIDIVLTADAELS
+496 REKIDIVLTADPELS

-536 SHGNHD
+536 SHGD
-542 HNKKDGSQNRL
+542 DNKKNGSSSRL
-553 NTDHEPVKA
+553 NTEHEPVKA
-562 WDIEDMKGPNLIDK
+562 WDIEDMRGPNLIDK
-576 IKFWFTSPPK
+576 IKFWFTAPTK
-586 KKKKLPK
+586 KKKPSKK
-593 KKQQSRKKASDNRR
+593 KKQQ
-607 PRKKASDNRRPRKS
+607 PRKKASEKRSRKS
-621 TSKSSRKPK
+621 HSSSRGKPR
-630 SNRKA
+630 SN
-635 KSSAPK
+635 
-641 EAQKDKQKQNTK
+641 
-653 GNRKV
+653 
-658 SKNESQSSKLK
+658 
-669 SDQKDNQK
+669 
-677 KSKKKSDKK
+677 
-686 PIKKETINKSDVDKK
+686 
-701 SIEKTKPKKAKS
+701 KKAKS
-713 KSGKDDKRPS
+713 DASKAEKDKKRKKKDHSKANKKASKKPSKQNKIKADEKDSKKKVTKKPTKKPLKKKAKPEGDKKSADTKKADGRKPKQRNKKDEKNS
-723 VKKKESKVKA
+723 QVKKKESKTKA
-733 DKKANDSKSKE
+733 DKEIKTSDSK
-744 SSRKTSK
+744 KTSTK
-751 VSKASSDKVLPWED
+751 TKKSSKATSDKVLPWED

>member
-1 MLRIN
+1 
-6 KSTLGLNQGTNI
+6 
-18 KKQSF
+18 
-23 YPVAL
+23 
-28 DKEVTMKRILINATQ
+28 MKRILINATQ

-75 KGKITRIEPSLDSIF
+75 KGKITRIEPSLDSVF
-90 VDFGSGRN
+90 VDFGSEKN
-98 GFLPFREVSREYY
+98 GFLPFREISREYY

-117 GEKQNIKNLFE
+117 GEKHNIKNLFE

-161 FKPNKSKGGGISRK
+161 FKPNNSKGGGISRK

-185 ELLDQLDQPDGS
+185 EVLDQLDAPDGS
-197 SIIVRTAGVG
+197 SVIVRTAGVG

-254 LEDDIGEIIIDDID
+254 LEDDIGEIIIDDED
-268 TFENSKKYIKQ
+268 TYENSKKYIKQ

-291 SEPTPL
+291 SEATPL

-349 TALKT
+349 TALQT

-473 NIPPNAAN
+473 NIPPDAAN
-481 YLINEKRE
+481 YLHNEKRE
-489 WIKEIEE
+489 WINEIEE
-496 REKIDIVLTADAELS
+496 REKIDIVLTADPELS

-536 SHGNHD
+536 SHGD
-542 HNKKDGSQNRL
+542 DNKKNGSSSRL
-553 NTDHEPVKA
+553 NTEHEPVKA
-562 WDIEDMKGPNLIDK
+562 WDIEDMRGPNLIDK
-576 IKFWFTSPPK
+576 IKFWFTAPTK
-586 KKKKLPK
+586 KKKPSKK
-593 KKQQSRKKASDNRR
+593 KKQQ
-607 PRKKASDNRRPRKS
+607 PRKKASEKRSRKS
-621 TSKSSRKPK
+621 HSSSRGKPR
-630 SNRKA
+630 SN
-635 KSSAPK
+635 
-641 EAQKDKQKQNTK
+641 
-653 GNRKV
+653 
-658 SKNESQSSKLK
+658 
-669 SDQKDNQK
+669 
-677 KSKKKSDKK
+677 
-686 PIKKETINKSDVDKK
+686 
-701 SIEKTKPKKAKS
+701 KKAKS
-713 KSGKDDKRPS
+713 DASKAEKDKKRKKKDHSKANKKASKKPSRENKIKADEKDSKKKVTKKPTKKQLKKKAKPEGDKKSADTKKADGRKPKQRNKKDEKNS
-723 VKKKESKVKA
+723 QVKKKESKTKA
-733 DKKANDSKSKE
+733 DKEIKTSDSK
-744 SSRKTSK
+744 KTSTK
-751 VSKASSDKVLPWED
+751 TKKSSKATSDKVLPWED

>member
-1 MLRIN
+1 
-6 KSTLGLNQGTNI
+6 
-18 KKQSF
+18 
-23 YPVAL
+23 
-28 DKEVTMKRILINATQ
+28 MKRILINATQ

-75 KGKITRIEPSLDSIF
+75 KGKITRIEPSLDSVF
-90 VDFGSGRN
+90 VDFGSEKN
-98 GFLPFREVSREYY
+98 GFLPFREISREYY

-117 GEKQNIKNLFE
+117 GEKHNIKNLFE

-161 FKPNKSKGGGISRK
+161 FKPNNSKGGGISRK

-185 ELLDQLDQPDGS
+185 EVLDQLDAPDGS
-197 SIIVRTAGVG
+197 SVIVRTAGVG

-254 LEDDIGEIIIDDID
+254 LEDDIGEIIIDDED
-268 TFENSKKYIKQ
+268 TYENSKKYIKQ

-291 SEPTPL
+291 SEATPL

-349 TALKT
+349 TALQT

-473 NIPPNAAN
+473 NIPPDAAN
-481 YLINEKRE
+481 YLHNEKRE
-489 WIKEIEE
+489 WINEIEE
-496 REKIDIVLTADAELS
+496 REKIDIVLTADPELS

-536 SHGNHD
+536 SHGD
-542 HNKKDGSQNRL
+542 DNKKNGSSSRL
-553 NTDHEPVKA
+553 NTEHEPVKA
-562 WDIEDMKGPNLIDK
+562 WDIEDMRGPNLIDK
-576 IKFWFTSPPK
+576 IKFWFTAPTK
-586 KKKKLPK
+586 KKKPSKK
-593 KKQQSRKKASDNRR
+593 KKQQ
-607 PRKKASDNRRPRKS
+607 PRKKASEKRSRKS
-621 TSKSSRKPK
+621 HSSSRGKPR
-630 SNRKA
+630 SN
-635 KSSAPK
+635 
-641 EAQKDKQKQNTK
+641 
-653 GNRKV
+653 
-658 SKNESQSSKLK
+658 
-669 SDQKDNQK
+669 
-677 KSKKKSDKK
+677 
-686 PIKKETINKSDVDKK
+686 
-701 SIEKTKPKKAKS
+701 KKAKS
-713 KSGKDDKRPS
+713 DASKAEKDKKRKKKDHSKANKKASKKPSRENKIKADEKDSKKKVTKKPTKKPLKKKAKPEGDKKSADMKKADDRKPKQRNKKDEKNS
-723 VKKKESKVKA
+723 QVKKKESKTKV
-733 DKKANDSKSKE
+733 DKEIKTSDSK
-744 SSRKTSK
+744 KTSTK
-751 VSKASSDKVLPWED
+751 TKKSSKTNSDKVLPWED

>member
-1 MLRIN
+1 
-6 KSTLGLNQGTNI
+6 
-18 KKQSF
+18 
-23 YPVAL
+23 
-28 DKEVTMKRILINATQ
+28 MKRILINATQ

-75 KGKITRIEPSLDSIF
+75 KGKITRIEPSLDSVF
-90 VDFGSGRN
+90 VDFGSEKN
-98 GFLPFREVSREYY
+98 GFLPFREISREYY

-117 GEKQNIKNLFE
+117 GEKHNIKNLFE

-161 FKPNKSKGGGISRK
+161 FKPNNSKGGGISRK

-185 ELLDQLDQPDGS
+185 EVLDQLDAPDGS
-197 SIIVRTAGVG
+197 SVIVRTAGVG

-254 LEDDIGEIIIDDID
+254 LEDDIGEIIIDDED
-268 TFENSKKYIKQ
+268 TYENSKKYIKQ

-291 SEPTPL
+291 SEATPL

-349 TALKT
+349 TALQT

-481 YLINEKRE
+481 YLHNEKRE
-489 WIKEIEE
+489 WINEIEE
-496 REKIDIVLTADAELS
+496 REKIDIVLTADPELS

-536 SHGNHD
+536 SHGD
-542 HNKKDGSQNRL
+542 DNKKNGSSSRL
-553 NTDHEPVKA
+553 NTEHEPVKA
-562 WDIEDMKGPNLIDK
+562 WDIEDMRGPNLIDK
-576 IKFWFTSPPK
+576 IKFWFTAPTK
-586 KKKKLPK
+586 KKKPSKK
-593 KKQQSRKKASDNRR
+593 KKQQ
-607 PRKKASDNRRPRKS
+607 PRKKASEKRSRKS
-621 TSKSSRKPK
+621 HSSSRGKPR
-630 SNRKA
+630 SNKKA
-635 KSSAPK
+635 KSDTSKA
-641 EAQKDKQKQNTK
+641 EKDKK
-653 GNRKV
+653 RKKKDH
-658 SKNESQSSKLK
+658 SKANKKASKK
-669 SDQKDNQK
+669 PSRENKIKADEKD
-677 KSKKKSDKK
+677 SKKKVTKKATKK
-686 PIKKETINKSDVDKK
+686 PLKKKAKPEVDKK
-701 SIEKTKPKKAKS
+701 SSDTKKADGRKPKQRNK
-713 KSGKDDKRPS
+713 KDEKNS
-723 VKKKESKVKA
+723 QIKKKESKTKV
-733 DKKANDSKSKE
+733 DKEIKTSDSK
-744 SSRKTSK
+744 KTSTK
-751 VSKASSDKVLPWED
+751 TKKSSKATSDKVLPWED

>member
-1 MLRIN
+1 
-6 KSTLGLNQGTNI
+6 
-18 KKQSF
+18 
-23 YPVAL
+23 
-28 DKEVTMKRILINATQ
+28 MKRILINATQ

-75 KGKITRIEPSLDSIF
+75 KGKITRIEPSLDSVF
-90 VDFGSGRN
+90 VDFGSEKN
-98 GFLPFREVSREYY
+98 GFLPFREISREYY

-117 GEKQNIKNLFE
+117 GEKHNIKNLFE

-161 FKPNKSKGGGISRK
+161 FKPNNSKGGGISRK

-185 ELLDQLDQPDGS
+185 EVLDQLDAPDGS
-197 SIIVRTAGVG
+197 SVIVRTAGVG

-254 LEDDIGEIIIDDID
+254 LEDDIGEIIIDDED
-268 TFENSKKYIKQ
+268 TYENSKKYIKQ

-291 SEPTPL
+291 SEATPL

-349 TALKT
+349 TALQT

-473 NIPPNAAN
+473 NIPPDAAN
-481 YLINEKRE
+481 YLHNEKRE
-489 WIKEIEE
+489 WINEIEE
-496 REKIDIVLTADAELS
+496 REKIDIVLTADPELS

-536 SHGNHD
+536 SHGD
-542 HNKKDGSQNRL
+542 DNKKNGSSSRL
-553 NTDHEPVKA
+553 NTEHEPVKA
-562 WDIEDMKGPNLIDK
+562 WDIEDMRGPNLIDK
-576 IKFWFTSPPK
+576 IKFWFTAPTK
-586 KKKKLPK
+586 KKKPSKK
-593 KKQQSRKKASDNRR
+593 KKQQ
-607 PRKKASDNRRPRKS
+607 PRKKASEKRSRKS
-621 TSKSSRKPK
+621 HSSSRGKPR
-630 SNRKA
+630 SN
-635 KSSAPK
+635 
-641 EAQKDKQKQNTK
+641 
-653 GNRKV
+653 
-658 SKNESQSSKLK
+658 
-669 SDQKDNQK
+669 
-677 KSKKKSDKK
+677 
-686 PIKKETINKSDVDKK
+686 
-701 SIEKTKPKKAKS
+701 KKAKS
-713 KSGKDDKRPS
+713 DASKAEKDKKRKKKDHSKANKKDEKKPSRENKIKADEKDSKKKVTKKPTKKPLKKKAKPEGDKKSADTKKADGRKPKQRNKKDEKNS
-723 VKKKESKVKA
+723 QVKKKESKTKA
-733 DKKANDSKSKE
+733 DKEIKTSDSK
-744 SSRKTSK
+744 KTSTK
-751 VSKASSDKVLPWED
+751 TKKSSKTNSDKVLPWED

>member
-1 MLRIN
+1 
-6 KSTLGLNQGTNI
+6 
-18 KKQSF
+18 
-23 YPVAL
+23 
-28 DKEVTMKRILINATQ
+28 MKRILINATQ

-75 KGKITRIEPSLDSIF
+75 KGKITRIEPSLDSVF
-90 VDFGSGRN
+90 VDFGSEKN
-98 GFLPFREVSREYY
+98 GFLPFREISREYY

-117 GEKQNIKNLFE
+117 GEKHNIKNLFE

-161 FKPNKSKGGGISRK
+161 FKPNNSKGGGISRK

-185 ELLDQLDQPDGS
+185 EVLDQLDAPDGS
-197 SIIVRTAGVG
+197 SVIVRTAGVG

-254 LEDDIGEIIIDDID
+254 LEDDIGEIIIDDED
-268 TFENSKKYIKQ
+268 TYENSKKYIKQ

-291 SEPTPL
+291 SEATPL

-349 TALKT
+349 TALQT

-473 NIPPNAAN
+473 NIPPDAAN
-481 YLINEKRE
+481 YLHNEKRE
-489 WIKEIEE
+489 WINEIEE
-496 REKIDIVLTADAELS
+496 REKIDIVLTADPELS

-536 SHGNHD
+536 SHGD
-542 HNKKDGSQNRL
+542 DNKKNGSSSRL
-553 NTDHEPVKA
+553 NTEHEPVKA
-562 WDIEDMKGPNLIDK
+562 WDIEDMRGPNLIDK
-576 IKFWFTSPPK
+576 IKFWFTAPTK
-586 KKKKLPK
+586 KKKPSKK
-593 KKQQSRKKASDNRR
+593 KKQQ
-607 PRKKASDNRRPRKS
+607 PRKKASEKRSRRS
-621 TSKSSRKPK
+621 HSSSRGKPR
-630 SNRKA
+630 SN
-635 KSSAPK
+635 
-641 EAQKDKQKQNTK
+641 
-653 GNRKV
+653 
-658 SKNESQSSKLK
+658 
-669 SDQKDNQK
+669 
-677 KSKKKSDKK
+677 
-686 PIKKETINKSDVDKK
+686 
-701 SIEKTKPKKAKS
+701 KKAKS
-713 KSGKDDKRPS
+713 DASKAEKDRKRKKKDHSKANKKASKKPSSENKIKADEKDSKKKVTKKATKKPLKKKAKPEGDKKSADTKKADGRKPKQRNKKDEKNS
-723 VKKKESKVKA
+723 QVKKKESKTKA
-733 DKKANDSKSKE
+733 DKEIKTSDSK
-744 SSRKTSK
+744 KTSAK
-751 VSKASSDKVLPWED
+751 TKKSSKTNSDKVLPWED

>member
-1 MLRIN
+1 
-6 KSTLGLNQGTNI
+6 
-18 KKQSF
+18 
-23 YPVAL
+23 
-28 DKEVTMKRILINATQ
+28 MKRILINATQ

-67 SQNKNNIY
+67 SHKKNNIY

-90 VDFGSGRN
+90 VDFGSEKN

-117 GEKQNIKNLFE
+117 GDKHNIKNLFE

-161 FKPNKSKGGGISRK
+161 FKPNNPKGGGISRK

-207 RPLIELQ
+207 RSLIELQ
-214 WDLNYLVGIWDS
+214 WDLNYLAGIWDS
-226 IKKLALDAKAPALIF
+226 IKKLALDTKPPALIF

-254 LEDDIGEIIIDDID
+254 LEDDVGEIIIDDED
-268 TFENSKKYIKQ
+268 TYENSKKYIKQ

-291 SEPTPL
+291 SEATPL

-349 TALKT
+349 TALQT

-379 IDMRQYKNQKAIE
+379 IDMRRYKNQKAVE
-392 NAMRTAVRKD
+392 NAMRSAVRKD

-473 NIPPNAAN
+473 NIPSDATN
-481 YLINEKRE
+481 YLMNEKRE
-489 WIKEIEE
+489 WINEIEE
-496 REKIDIVLTADAELS
+496 REKIDIVLTADPELS

-523 GTEIQGGSNTQAH
+523 GTKIQHGSNNTQVH
-536 SHGNHD
+536 SHGNDRHRKGD
-542 HNKKDGSQNRL
+542 ESGNRL

-562 WDIEDMKGPNLIDK
+562 WDIEDMKGPNLMDK
-576 IKFWFTSPPK
+576 IKFWFASPPK
-586 KKKKLPK
+586 KKKTSTKR
-593 KKQQSRKKASDNRR
+593 KQQ
-607 PRKKASDNRRPRKS
+607 PRKKPSENRSRKQ
-621 TSKSSRKPK
+621 SSSSRRKTKPNRKPK
-630 SNRKA
+630 SNASR
-635 KSSAPK
+635 SEK
-641 EAQKDKQKQNTK
+641 ETKKQNNKSTK
-653 GNRKV
+653 GNKRPPK
-658 SKNESQSSKLK
+658 KQPQSSKVK
-669 SDQKDNQK
+669 PDEKENQK
-677 KSKKKSDKK
+677 KTTKQTDKTSVKKNVK
-686 PIKKETINKSDVDKK
+686 NKSDTAKK
-701 SIEKTKPKKAKS
+701 PTKKAEAKKPRKKNIKNDKS
-713 KSGKDDKRPS
+713 SS
-723 VKKKESKVKA
+723 VKKKEPKGKVSKKV
-733 DKKANDSKSKE
+733 NVSDSKKPSK
-744 SSRKTSK
+744 KNSK
-751 VSKASSDKVLPWED
+751 VSKASTDKVLPWED

>member
-1 MLRIN
+1 
-6 KSTLGLNQGTNI
+6 
-18 KKQSF
+18 
-23 YPVAL
+23 
-28 DKEVTMKRILINATQ
+28 MKRILINATQ

-75 KGKITRIEPSLDSIF
+75 KGKITRIEPSLDSVF
-90 VDFGSGRN
+90 VDFGSEKN
-98 GFLPFREVSREYY
+98 GFLPFREISREYY

-117 GEKQNIKNLFE
+117 GEKHNIKNLFE

-161 FKPNKSKGGGISRK
+161 FKPNNSKGGGISRK

-185 ELLDQLDQPDGS
+185 EVLDQLDAPDGS
-197 SIIVRTAGVG
+197 SVIVRTAGVG
-207 RPLIELQ
+207 RSLIELQ

-254 LEDDIGEIIIDDID
+254 LEDDIGEIIIDDED
-268 TFENSKKYIKQ
+268 TYENSKKYIKQ

-291 SEPTPL
+291 SEATPL

-349 TALKT
+349 TALQT

-473 NIPPNAAN
+473 NIPPDAAN
-481 YLINEKRE
+481 YLHNEKRE
-489 WIKEIEE
+489 WINEIEE
-496 REKIDIVLTADAELS
+496 REKIDIVLTADPELS

-536 SHGNHD
+536 SHGD
-542 HNKKDGSQNRL
+542 DNKKNGSSSRL
-553 NTDHEPVKA
+553 NTEHEPVKA
-562 WDIEDMKGPNLIDK
+562 WDIEDMRGPNLIDK
-576 IKFWFTSPPK
+576 IKFWFTAPTK
-586 KKKKLPK
+586 KKKPSKK
-593 KKQQSRKKASDNRR
+593 KKQQ
-607 PRKKASDNRRPRKS
+607 PRKKASEKRSRKS
-621 TSKSSRKPK
+621 HSSSRGKPR
-630 SNRKA
+630 SN
-635 KSSAPK
+635 
-641 EAQKDKQKQNTK
+641 
-653 GNRKV
+653 
-658 SKNESQSSKLK
+658 
-669 SDQKDNQK
+669 
-677 KSKKKSDKK
+677 
-686 PIKKETINKSDVDKK
+686 
-701 SIEKTKPKKAKS
+701 KKAKS
-713 KSGKDDKRPS
+713 DASKAEKDKKRKKKDHSKANKKASKKPSRENKIKADEKDSKKKVTKKPTKKPLKKKAKPEGDKKSADTKKADGRKPKQKNKKDEKNS
-723 VKKKESKVKA
+723 QVKKKESKTKA
-733 DKKANDSKSKE
+733 DKEIKTSDSKETSTKTKKSSK
-744 SSRKTSK
+744 TN
-751 VSKASSDKVLPWED
+751 SDKVLPWED

>member
-1 MLRIN
+1 
-6 KSTLGLNQGTNI
+6 
-18 KKQSF
+18 
-23 YPVAL
+23 
-28 DKEVTMKRILINATQ
+28 MKRILINATQ

-75 KGKITRIEPSLDSIF
+75 KGKITRIEPSLDSVF
-90 VDFGSGRN
+90 VDFGSEKN
-98 GFLPFREVSREYY
+98 GFLPFREISREYY

-117 GEKQNIKNLFE
+117 GEKHNIKNLFE

-161 FKPNKSKGGGISRK
+161 FKPNNSKGGGISRK

-185 ELLDQLDQPDGS
+185 EVLDQLDAPDGS
-197 SIIVRTAGVG
+197 SVIVRTAGVG

-254 LEDDIGEIIIDDID
+254 LEDDIGEIIIDDED
-268 TFENSKKYIKQ
+268 TYENSKKYIKQ

-291 SEPTPL
+291 SEATPL

-349 TALKT
+349 TALQT

-473 NIPPNAAN
+473 NIPPDAAN
-481 YLINEKRE
+481 YLHNEKRE
-489 WIKEIEE
+489 WINEIEE
-496 REKIDIVLTADAELS
+496 REKIDIVLTADPELS

-536 SHGNHD
+536 SHGD
-542 HNKKDGSQNRL
+542 DNKKNGSSSRL
-553 NTDHEPVKA
+553 NTEHEPVKA
-562 WDIEDMKGPNLIDK
+562 WDIEDMRGPNLIDK
-576 IKFWFTSPPK
+576 IKFWFTAPTK
-586 KKKKLPK
+586 KKKPSKK
-593 KKQQSRKKASDNRR
+593 KKQQ
-607 PRKKASDNRRPRKS
+607 PRKKASEKRSRKS
-621 TSKSSRKPK
+621 HSSSRGKPR
-630 SNRKA
+630 SN
-635 KSSAPK
+635 
-641 EAQKDKQKQNTK
+641 
-653 GNRKV
+653 
-658 SKNESQSSKLK
+658 
-669 SDQKDNQK
+669 
-677 KSKKKSDKK
+677 
-686 PIKKETINKSDVDKK
+686 
-701 SIEKTKPKKAKS
+701 KKAKS
-713 KSGKDDKRPS
+713 DASKAEKDKKRKKKDHSKANKKASKKPSRENKIKADEKDSKKKVTKKPTKKPLKKKAKPEGDKKSADTKKADGRKPKQRNKKDEKNS
-723 VKKKESKVKA
+723 QAKKKESKTKA
-733 DKKANDSKSKE
+733 DKEIKTSDSK
-744 SSRKTSK
+744 KTSTK
-751 VSKASSDKVLPWED
+751 TKKSSKATSDKVLPWED